1 MSTKE
6 VGAESP
12 LIENRDD
19 LVQWIAAGEKPV
31 SDWRIGTE
39 HEKFVFNTS
48 DLTPVG
54 YEGDSGIRAL
64 MEALMADYGWEA
76 IREGETIIA
85 LKRASGSDIPET
97 ISLEPGGQFELSGAP
112 LATLHET
119 CAEAGNH
126 LSECLEIGERLGI
139 GFLGTGFTPNWTLA
153 QMPTMP
159 KKRYAV
165 MTRYMPEV
173 GSRGHDMMYR
183 TCTIQVN
190 LDFAN
195 EADMVKKLRVSLALQ
210 PLATALFASSPFTE
224 GKPNGFKSLR
234 SGIWRDTDGNRTGM
248 LPFAFE
254 DGMGYERYADYALD
268 VPMYFVY
275 RDGEYIDVA
284 GASFRKFLEGGL
296 EQLPGELPT
305 IEDWS
310 DHLTTLFPEVRLKR
324 FLEMRGA
331 DGGPWRRI
339 CGLPAFWVGLLY
351 DPAALEAA
359 WQLVKDWTA
368 EERQTLRN
376 QVPELALATPF
387 RGGTLRDVARDVV
400 AISADGLKARR
411 RLNSKGEDETMFLE
425 FAEEVV
431 ASGQV
436 PADELLAKLDKSW
449 GGDMRR
455 IYAEYA
461 F

>member
-6 VGAESP
+6 AGVESP

-39 HEKFVFNTS
+39 HEKFVFNKS

-76 IREGETIIA
+76 IGEGETIIA

-190 LDFAN
+190 LDFAS

-351 DPAALEAA
+351 DSAALEAA

>member
-6 VGAESP
+6 PGAESP
-12 LIENRDD
+12 RIEGRAD
-19 LVQWIAAGEKPV
+19 LVNWLAAGEKDPN
-31 SDWRIGTE
+31 DWRIGTE
-39 HEKFVFNTS
+39 HEKFVFRLG
-48 DLTPVG
+48 DLSPVG
-54 YEGDSGIRAL
+54 YEGDAGIRAL
-64 MEALMADYGWEA
+64 MEAMTADYGWEP
-76 IREGETIIA
+76 IREGETTIA
-85 LKRASGSDIPET
+85 LKRDSAGDVPET

-119 CAEAGNH
+119 CAEAGRH

-139 GFLGTGFTPNWTLA
+139 GFLGVGFSPTWRLEEI
-153 QMPTMP
+153 PTMP

-190 LDFAN
+190 LDFAS

-210 PLATALFASSPFTE
+210 PVATALFASSPFTE

-234 SGIWRDTDGNRTGM
+234 SAVWRDTDGDRTGM
-248 LPFAFE
+248 LPFVFE

-284 GASFRKFLEGGL
+284 GSSFRDFLEGRL
-296 EQLPGELPT
+296 TQLPGEKPT
-305 IEDWS
+305 IDDWS

-351 DPAALEAA
+351 DGAALDAA
-359 WQLVKDWTA
+359 WDLVKDWTT
-368 EERQTLRN
+368 EERSALRN
-376 QVPELALATPF
+376 GVPEQGLSVPF
-387 RGGTLRDVARDVV
+387 RGGTLQDIARE
-400 AISADGLKARR
+400 A
-411 RLNSKGEDETMFLE
+411 
-425 FAEEVV
+425 
-431 ASGQV
+431 Q
-436 PADELLAKLDKSW
+436 
-449 GGDMRR
+449 R
-455 IYAEYA
+455 I
-461 F
+461 